1 MARTPIFTT
10 LVLLVA
16 LFSMESKAYFLFEP
30 GIGYNRGHY
39 RSNKLQGIG
48 LTAKLGLEFT
58 TFFIA
63 GDVGYHDLQLGSTPT
78 STQTDFGVAL
88 GGDFKQWKFWFTYLA
103 SASLSIESGGTTN
116 EYTGDGIKL
125 GIGGLVGKDAY
136 LNLEVR
142 FIDITEAD
150 GQPVTQ
156 FIDAGLLSISWK
168 VL

>member
-1 MARTPIFTT
+1 MARKSVYYI
-10 LVLLVA
+10 LLLSFLA
-16 LFSMESKAYFLFEP
+16 ISAKAQAYFLFEP

-39 RSNKLQGIG
+39 QTQKLQGIG
-48 LTAKLGLEFT
+48 LTAKLGVEFT
-58 TFFIA
+58 KFFIA

-103 SASLSIESGGTTN
+103 SATLSVESGSTTN
-116 EYTGDGIKL
+116 EYSGDGIKL

-142 FIDITEAD
+142 FIDITEAN
-150 GQPVTQ
+150 GSPVTQ